1 MEMARIRLFER
12 RTEANERPIVISG
25 VTLASIFLALLI
37 GGFLFLPFK
46 ANPLEAY
53 LTLIEQG
60 FGQLNGFGFTL
71 VKATPL
77 IFIGLGTI
85 IAWRSGYFYL
95 GFEGTLLIGA
105 AAGVWIAL
113 LNAPGGALG
122 SLPSLI
128 FFPLA
133 FLVSFIAGGIWS
145 GIVGFLRARYGGNEV
160 LISLMMNYIAVFIVQ
175 YLVSG
180 PLRAPGDLPQT
191 SRIPE
196 STILPFI
203 IPGTRA
209 HAGILVAVALAFLV
223 WLLLRKT
230 PLGYELI
237 VSGLSARAARY
248 GGINVGSRQI
258 LASFLAG
265 GLGALAGL
273 VEVLGVQFR
282 LLDGISVGTG
292 FLGIVAALLGK
303 LHPAG
308 VVIASIL
315 YAGMGVGADAMQRRA
330 GLPSSV
336 IFIIQSLIVLLV
348 LASDWLR
355 YYRINFTALR
365 RQKGLASVEDTPA
378 TPPATPLER

>member
-1 MEMARIRLFER
+1 MAKIPLIER
-12 RTEANERPIVISG
+12 RLEPSESPLVITG
-25 VTLASIFLALLI
+25 VTLASILVALVI
-37 GGFLFLPFK
+37 GGFLFLPFN
-46 ANPLEAY
+46 ANPLDAY
-53 LTLIEQG
+53 LTMLEQG
-60 FGQLNGFGFTL
+60 FGHLNGFGFTL

-85 IAWRSGYFYL
+85 IAWRSGFFYL

-122 SLPSLI
+122 LLPPLI
-128 FFPLA
+128 FFPLV

-145 GIVGFLRARYGGNEV
+145 ALVGFLRARYGGNEV

-191 SRIPE
+191 ARIPE

-209 HAGILVAVALAFLV
+209 HAGILVAIVMAFLV
-223 WLLLRKT
+223 WLVLRKT

-237 VSGLSARAARY
+237 ISGLSARAAQY

-265 GLGALAGL
+265 GLGAFAGL

-308 VVIASIL
+308 VVVASIL

-348 LASDWLR
+348 LASDLLR
-355 YYRINFTALR
+355 YYRINFAALR
-365 RQKGLASVEDTPA
+365 RQKSETGREEKPA
-378 TPPATPLER
+378 APLER

>member
-1 MEMARIRLFER
+1 MAKIPLFER
-12 RTEANERPIVISG
+12 RLEPSESPLVISG
-25 VTLASIFLALLI
+25 VTLVSILVALVI
-37 GGFLFLPFK
+37 GGFLFLPFN
-46 ANPLEAY
+46 ANPLSAY
-53 LTLIEQG
+53 LTMLEQG

-85 IAWRSGYFYL
+85 IAWRSGFFYL

-113 LNAPGGALG
+113 LNAPGGVLG
-122 SLPSLI
+122 SLPALI
-128 FFPLA
+128 FFPLV
-133 FLVSFIAGGIWS
+133 FLISFIAGGIWS
-145 GIVGFLRARYGGNEV
+145 ALVGFLRARYGGNEV
-160 LISLMMNYIAVFIVQ
+160 LISLMMNYIAVFIIQ

-191 SRIPE
+191 PRIPA

-209 HAGILVAVALAFLV
+209 HAGILVAIVMAFVV
-223 WLLLRKT
+223 WLVLRKT

-237 VSGLSARAARY
+237 ISGLSPRAARY

-265 GLGALAGL
+265 GLGAFAGL

-303 LHPAG
+303 LHPVG

-355 YYRINFTALR
+355 YYRVNFAALR
-365 RQKGLASVEDTPA
+365 RQKSDLSPEEKPAAPVE
-378 TPPATPLER
+378 R